1 MKVIYELE
9 PYNIENNDS
18 FELKLIQ
25 NAEKMHSAL
34 GALDDIRRMLYKG
47 YTYYKDIEKDDIV
60 DEKYSLINV
69 DRLIDDIQYAISES
83 NYYEIGD

>member
-1 MKVIYELE
+1 
-9 PYNIENNDS
+9 
-18 FELKLIQ
+18 
-25 NAEKMHSAL
+25 MHSAL